1 MKTKAGST
9 GRPAK
14 TARSA
19 KTEATAKP
27 AKPAKPAAPARSAKP
42 VKPVKPV
49 KPAGPAKPSRPAT
62 PAKSGSTVQLVPLVD
77 GTDAA
82 RRRLAELAARGRGPA
97 GVEEVVRRI
106 LDAVRKDGDAAVAR
120 FTKEFDGVSLAARDF
135 EVPAKEI
142 AAARRRTPKKLVA
155 ALEQAHERIR
165 AFHENQREKS
175 FEKREDGITTGMRVL
190 PLARAGVY
198 VPGGK
203 AAYPSSV
210 LMNIVPATVAGVGEI
225 TVVTPP
231 SKDGISDAVLAA
243 ASIAGA
249 TRVLRIGGAQAVG
262 ALAYGTGTVARV
274 DKIVGPGNI
283 YVATAKRLVFGEV
296 DIDMVAGPSE
306 VLIVADTSADP
317 EWIAADMLAQAE
329 HDELAAAICITTDR
343 VHAAAVAVAVE
354 RQCAQ
359 LSRASIA
366 ARSLERFGTILVARS
381 LERACELSDEI
392 APEHLEVFTN
402 SPRRLLPKLR
412 NAGAVFLGSW
422 TTESMGD
429 YAAGPNHVLPTGGA
443 ARFASPLGVYDFVKR
458 TSIIELDRTGFDRL
472 APVVTELATAEGLE
486 AHALAVVRRTK
497 R

>member
-1 MKTKAGST
+1 MKTKSAASGRRMNAAARAKATTTGVRST
-9 GRPAK
+9 AK
-14 TARSA
+14 GAKAATGPTAR
-19 KTEATAKP
+19 
-27 AKPAKPAAPARSAKP
+27 
-42 VKPVKPV
+42 
-49 KPAGPAKPSRPAT
+49 
-62 PAKSGSTVQLVPLVD
+62 LVPLVD
-77 GTDAA
+77 GTKAA
-82 RRRLAELAARGRGPA
+82 RDRLALLRVRGRGPL
-97 GVEEVVRRI
+97 GVEAAVRRI
-106 LDAVRKDGDAAVAR
+106 LEAVRQEGDAAVAR
-120 FTKEFDGVSLAARDF
+120 FTKRFDGVRLAPRDF
-135 EVPAKEI
+135 EVPAREI

-155 ALEQAHERIR
+155 ALEAAHERIR
-165 AFHENQREKS
+165 AFHENEREKG
-175 FEKREDGITTGMRVL
+175 FEKKERGIVTGVRVT

-210 LMNIVPATVAGVGEI
+210 LMNIVPARVAGVDEI

-231 SKDGISDAVLAA
+231 SRDGLSDAVLTA

-262 ALAYGTGTVARV
+262 ALAYGTRTVARV

-306 VLIVADTSADP
+306 VLIVADPSADP

-343 VHAAAVAVAVE
+343 GHAAAVAAAVE
-354 RQCAQ
+354 RQCTE

-366 ARSLERFGTILVARS
+366 ARSLERFGTILVVPS

-392 APEHLEVFTN
+392 APEHLEVFTKA
-402 SPRRLLPKLR
+402 PRKLLPKLR

-458 TSIIELDRTGFDRL
+458 TSIIELDRTGFERL

-486 AHALAVVRRTK
+486 AHALAVVRR
-497 R
+497 RNRSGR